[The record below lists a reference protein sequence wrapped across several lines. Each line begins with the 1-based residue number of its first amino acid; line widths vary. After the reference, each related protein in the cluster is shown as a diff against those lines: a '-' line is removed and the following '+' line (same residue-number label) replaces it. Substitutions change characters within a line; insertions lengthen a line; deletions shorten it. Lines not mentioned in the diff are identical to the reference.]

1 MKINIGDYRII
12 SDERQFIIQSIGYV
26 TESKV
31 TKKENIGKEK
41 TKNLAY
47 YRSFKNVLKYL
58 ANKIVLDNDD
68 TKIILDKLNELERK
82 IDDMDY
88 IPNGIYESFNQ
99 DDQRLIK
106 NSLSEVALERYPDE
120 VHFRGDVEQEVKDE
134 VLRDIKEAERVMHLL
149 NVLAGKEKYMEE
161 KHYGRK

>member
-1 MKINIGDYRII
+1 MKIDIGDYRII
-12 SDERQFIIQSIGYV
+12 SDERQFIIQSVGYV
-26 TESKV
+26 TESKI

-47 YRSFKNVLKYL
+47 YRSFNNVLKYL

-82 IDDMDY
+82 IDDME
-88 IPNGIYESFNQ
+88 G
-99 DDQRLIK
+99 
-106 NSLSEVALERYPDE
+106 
-120 VHFRGDVEQEVKDE
+120 
-134 VLRDIKEAERVMHLL
+134 
-149 NVLAGKEKYMEE
+149 

>member
-1 MKINIGDYRII
+1 MKIDIGNYRII

-82 IDDMDY
+82 ID
-88 IPNGIYESFNQ
+88 N
-99 DDQRLIK
+99 
-106 NSLSEVALERYPDE
+106 
-120 VHFRGDVEQEVKDE
+120 
-134 VLRDIKEAERVMHLL
+134 
-149 NVLAGKEKYMEE
+149 MEE

>member
-1 MKINIGDYRII
+1 MKIDIGNYRII
-12 SDERQFIIQSIGYV
+12 SDERQFIIQSVGYV

-31 TKKENIGKEK
+31 TKRENIGKEK
-41 TKNLAY
+41 AKNLAY

-82 IDDMDY
+82 IDDM
-88 IPNGIYESFNQ
+88 
-99 DDQRLIK
+99 
-106 NSLSEVALERYPDE
+106 
-120 VHFRGDVEQEVKDE
+120 
-134 VLRDIKEAERVMHLL
+134 
-149 NVLAGKEKYMEE
+149 EE

>member
-1 MKINIGDYRII
+1 MKIDIGDYRII
-12 SDERQFIIQSIGYV
+12 SDERQFIIQSVGYV

-47 YRSFKNVLKYL
+47 YVSFKNALKYL
-58 ANKIVLDNDD
+58 ANKIILDNGD

-82 IDDMDY
+82 IDDM
-88 IPNGIYESFNQ
+88 
-99 DDQRLIK
+99 
-106 NSLSEVALERYPDE
+106 
-120 VHFRGDVEQEVKDE
+120 
-134 VLRDIKEAERVMHLL
+134 
-149 NVLAGKEKYMEE
+149 EE

>member
-1 MKINIGDYRII
+1 MKIDIGNYRIT
-12 SDERQFIIQSIGYV
+12 SDERQFIIQSVGYV

-31 TKKENIGKEK
+31 TKEENIGKKK

-47 YRSFKNVLKYL
+47 YVSFKNALKYL
-58 ANKIVLDNDD
+58 ANKIILDNDD

-106 NSLSEVALERYPDE
+106 NSLSEVALERYMDE
-120 VHFRGDVEQEVKDE
+120 HHLKEDVNQEMEDKALKE
-134 VLRDIKEAERVMHLL
+134 LKEAERIMHLL
-149 NVLAGKEKYMEE
+149 KVLSGKEKYVKE
-161 KHYGRK
+161 K

>member
-1 MKINIGDYRII
+1 MKIDIGNYRII
-12 SDERQFIIQSIGYV
+12 SDERQFIIQSVGYV

-82 IDDMDY
+82 ID
-88 IPNGIYESFNQ
+88 N
-99 DDQRLIK
+99 
-106 NSLSEVALERYPDE
+106 
-120 VHFRGDVEQEVKDE
+120 
-134 VLRDIKEAERVMHLL
+134 
-149 NVLAGKEKYMEE
+149 MEE

>member
-1 MKINIGDYRII
+1 MKIDIGDYRII
-12 SDERQFIIQSIGYV
+12 SDERQLIIQSVGHV

-82 IDDMDY
+82 ID
-88 IPNGIYESFNQ
+88 N
-99 DDQRLIK
+99 
-106 NSLSEVALERYPDE
+106 
-120 VHFRGDVEQEVKDE
+120 
-134 VLRDIKEAERVMHLL
+134 
-149 NVLAGKEKYMEE
+149 MEE

>member
-1 MKINIGDYRII
+1 MKIDIGDYRII
-12 SDERQFIIQSIGYV
+12 SYERQFIIQSVGYV

-82 IDDMDY
+82 ID
-88 IPNGIYESFNQ
+88 N
-99 DDQRLIK
+99 
-106 NSLSEVALERYPDE
+106 
-120 VHFRGDVEQEVKDE
+120 
-134 VLRDIKEAERVMHLL
+134 
-149 NVLAGKEKYMEE
+149 MEE

>member
-1 MKINIGDYRII
+1 MKIDIGNYRIT
-12 SDERQFIIQSIGYV
+12 SDERQFIIQSVGYV
-26 TESKV
+26 TESKL
-31 TKKENIGKEK
+31 TKDENIGKEK
-41 TKNLAY
+41 TKNIAY

-58 ANKIVLDNDD
+58 ANKIILDNDD

-106 NSLSEVALERYPDE
+106 NSLSEVALERYMDE
-120 VHFRGDVEQEVKDE
+120 HHLKEDVNQE
-134 VLRDIKEAERVMHLL
+134 M
-149 NVLAGKEKYMEE
+149 
-161 KHYGRK
+161 

>member
-1 MKINIGDYRII
+1 MKIDIGDYRII
-12 SDERQFIIQSIGYV
+12 SDERQFIIQSVGYV

-68 TKIILDKLNELERK
+68 TKIILNKLNELERK
-82 IDDMDY
+82 ID
-88 IPNGIYESFNQ
+88 N
-99 DDQRLIK
+99 
-106 NSLSEVALERYPDE
+106 
-120 VHFRGDVEQEVKDE
+120 
-134 VLRDIKEAERVMHLL
+134 
-149 NVLAGKEKYMEE
+149 MEE

>member
-1 MKINIGDYRII
+1 MKIDIGDYRII
-12 SDERQFIIQSIGYV
+12 SDERQFIIQSVGYV

-82 IDDMDY
+82 IDDMEY
-88 IPNGIYESFNQ
+88 IPNGIYESFNK

-106 NSLSEVALERYPDE
+106 NSLNEVALERYTDE
-120 VHFRGDVEQEVKDE
+120 HHLKEDVNQEMEDKALKE
-134 VLRDIKEAERVMHLL
+134 LKEAERIMHLL
-149 NVLAGKEKYMEE
+149 KVLAGKEKYMEE

>member
-1 MKINIGDYRII
+1 MKIDIGNYRIT
-12 SDERQFIIQSIGYV
+12 SDERQFIIQSVGYV
-26 TESKV
+26 TESKL
-31 TKKENIGKEK
+31 TKDENIGKEK
-41 TKNLAY
+41 TKNIAY

-58 ANKIVLDNDD
+58 ANKIILDNDD

-106 NSLSEVALERYPDE
+106 NSLNEVALERYTDE
-120 VHFRGDVEQEVKDE
+120 HHLKEDVNQEMEDKALKE
-134 VLRDIKEAERVMHLL
+134 LKEAERIMHLL
-149 NVLAGKEKYMEE
+149 KVLSGKEKYVKE
-161 KHYGRK
+161 K

>member
-1 MKINIGDYRII
+1 MKIDIGDYRII
-12 SDERQFIIQSIGYV
+12 SDERQFIIQSVGYV

-41 TKNLAY
+41 TKNIAY

-82 IDDMDY
+82 ID
-88 IPNGIYESFNQ
+88 N
-99 DDQRLIK
+99 
-106 NSLSEVALERYPDE
+106 
-120 VHFRGDVEQEVKDE
+120 
-134 VLRDIKEAERVMHLL
+134 
-149 NVLAGKEKYMEE
+149 MEE

>member
-1 MKINIGDYRII
+1 MKIDIGNYRII
-12 SDERQFIIQSIGYV
+12 SDERQFIIQSVGYV

-82 IDDMDY
+82 ID
-88 IPNGIYESFNQ
+88 N
-99 DDQRLIK
+99 
-106 NSLSEVALERYPDE
+106 
-120 VHFRGDVEQEVKDE
+120 
-134 VLRDIKEAERVMHLL
+134 
-149 NVLAGKEKYMEE
+149 MEG

>member
-1 MKINIGDYRII
+1 MKIDIGDYRII
-12 SDERQFIIQSIGYV
+12 SDERQFIIQSVGYV

-58 ANKIVLDNDD
+58 ANKIVLDNADI
-68 TKIILDKLNELERK
+68 KIILDKLNELERK
-82 IDDMDY
+82 IDDM
-88 IPNGIYESFNQ
+88 
-99 DDQRLIK
+99 
-106 NSLSEVALERYPDE
+106 
-120 VHFRGDVEQEVKDE
+120 
-134 VLRDIKEAERVMHLL
+134 
-149 NVLAGKEKYMEE
+149 EE

>member
-1 MKINIGDYRII
+1 MKIDIGNYRIT
-12 SDERQFIIQSIGYV
+12 SDERQFIIQSVGYV
-26 TESKV
+26 TESKL
-31 TKKENIGKEK
+31 TKDENIGKEK
-41 TKNLAY
+41 TKNIAY

-58 ANKIVLDNDD
+58 ANKIILDNDD

-106 NSLSEVALERYPDE
+106 NSLSEVALERYMDE
-120 VHFRGDVEQEVKDE
+120 HHLKEDVNQEMEDKALKE
-134 VLRDIKEAERVMHLL
+134 LKEAERIMHLL
-149 NVLAGKEKYMEE
+149 KVLSGKEKYVKE
-161 KHYGRK
+161 K

>member
-1 MKINIGDYRII
+1 MKIDIGNYRII
-12 SDERQFIIQSIGYV
+12 SDERQFIIQSVGYV
-26 TESKV
+26 IESKV

-82 IDDMDY
+82 ID
-88 IPNGIYESFNQ
+88 N
-99 DDQRLIK
+99 
-106 NSLSEVALERYPDE
+106 
-120 VHFRGDVEQEVKDE
+120 
-134 VLRDIKEAERVMHLL
+134 
-149 NVLAGKEKYMEE
+149 MEE

>member
-1 MKINIGDYRII
+1 MKIDIGDYRII
-12 SDERQFIIQSIGYV
+12 SDERQFIIQSVGYV

-47 YRSFKNVLKYL
+47 YTSFKNALKYL

-68 TKIILDKLNELERK
+68 IKIIMDKLNELERK
-82 IDDMDY
+82 ID
-88 IPNGIYESFNQ
+88 N
-99 DDQRLIK
+99 
-106 NSLSEVALERYPDE
+106 
-120 VHFRGDVEQEVKDE
+120 
-134 VLRDIKEAERVMHLL
+134 
-149 NVLAGKEKYMEE
+149 MEG

>member
-1 MKINIGDYRII
+1 MKIDIGNYRIT
-12 SDERQFIIQSIGYV
+12 SDERQFIIQSVSYV

-31 TKKENIGKEK
+31 TKEENIGKEK

-47 YRSFKNVLKYL
+47 YVSFKNALKYL
-58 ANKIVLDNDD
+58 ANKIILDNDD

-106 NSLSEVALERYPDE
+106 NSLSEVALERYMDE
-120 VHFRGDVEQEVKDE
+120 HHLKEDVNQEMEDKALKE
-134 VLRDIKEAERVMHLL
+134 LKEAERIMHLL
-149 NVLAGKEKYMEE
+149 KVLSGKEKYVKE
-161 KHYGRK
+161 K

>member
-1 MKINIGDYRII
+1 MKFDIGDYRII
-12 SDERQFIIQSIGYV
+12 SDERQFIIQSVGYV

-82 IDDMDY
+82 ID
-88 IPNGIYESFNQ
+88 N
-99 DDQRLIK
+99 
-106 NSLSEVALERYPDE
+106 
-120 VHFRGDVEQEVKDE
+120 
-134 VLRDIKEAERVMHLL
+134 
-149 NVLAGKEKYMEE
+149 MEE

>member
-1 MKINIGDYRII
+1 MKIDIGDYRII
-12 SDERQFIIQSIGYV
+12 SDERQFIIQSVGYV

-68 TKIILDKLNELERK
+68 TKIIMDKLNELERK
-82 IDDMDY
+82 ID
-88 IPNGIYESFNQ
+88 N
-99 DDQRLIK
+99 
-106 NSLSEVALERYPDE
+106 
-120 VHFRGDVEQEVKDE
+120 
-134 VLRDIKEAERVMHLL
+134 
-149 NVLAGKEKYMEE
+149 MEE

>member
-1 MKINIGDYRII
+1 MKIDIGNYRIT
-12 SDERQFIIQSIGYV
+12 SDERQFIIQSVGYV
-26 TESKV
+26 TESKL
-31 TKKENIGKEK
+31 TKDENIGKEK
-41 TKNLAY
+41 TKNIAY

-58 ANKIVLDNDD
+58 ANKIILDNDD

-106 NSLSEVALERYPDE
+106 NSLSEVALERYMDE
-120 VHFRGDVEQEVKDE
+120 HHLKEDVNQEMEDKALKE
-134 VLRDIKEAERVMHLL
+134 LKEAERIMHLL
-149 NVLAGKEKYMEE
+149 KVLSGKEKYVKE
-161 KHYGRK
+161 KING

>member
-1 MKINIGDYRII
+1 MKIDIGDYRII
-12 SDERQFIIQSIGYV
+12 SDERQFIIQSVGYV

-82 IDDMDY
+82 ID
-88 IPNGIYESFNQ
+88 N
-99 DDQRLIK
+99 
-106 NSLSEVALERYPDE
+106 
-120 VHFRGDVEQEVKDE
+120 
-134 VLRDIKEAERVMHLL
+134 
-149 NVLAGKEKYMEE
+149 MEE

>member
-1 MKINIGDYRII
+1 MKIDIGNYRIT
-12 SDERQFIIQSIGYV
+12 SDERQFIIQSVGYV

-31 TKKENIGKEK
+31 TKEENIGKEK

-47 YRSFKNVLKYL
+47 YVSFKNALKYL
-58 ANKIVLDNDD
+58 ANKIILDNDD

-106 NSLSEVALERYPDE
+106 NSLSEVALERYMDE
-120 VHFRGDVEQEVKDE
+120 HHLKEDVNQEMEDKALKE
-134 VLRDIKEAERVMHLL
+134 LKEAERIMHLL
-149 NVLAGKEKYMEE
+149 KVLSGKEKYVKE
-161 KHYGRK
+161 K

>member
-1 MKINIGDYRII
+1 MKIDIGNYRII
-12 SDERQFIIQSIGYV
+12 SDKRQFIIQSVGYV

-82 IDDMDY
+82 ID
-88 IPNGIYESFNQ
+88 N
-99 DDQRLIK
+99 
-106 NSLSEVALERYPDE
+106 
-120 VHFRGDVEQEVKDE
+120 
-134 VLRDIKEAERVMHLL
+134 
-149 NVLAGKEKYMEE
+149 MEE

>member
-1 MKINIGDYRII
+1 MKIDIGNYRIT
-12 SDERQFIIQSIGYV
+12 SDERQFIIQSVGYV

-82 IDDMDY
+82 ID
-88 IPNGIYESFNQ
+88 N
-99 DDQRLIK
+99 
-106 NSLSEVALERYPDE
+106 
-120 VHFRGDVEQEVKDE
+120 
-134 VLRDIKEAERVMHLL
+134 
-149 NVLAGKEKYMEE
+149 MEE

>member
-1 MKINIGDYRII
+1 MKIDIGDYRII
-12 SDERQFIIQSIGYV
+12 SDERQFIIQSVGHV
-26 TESKV
+26 TKSKV

-82 IDDMDY
+82 ID
-88 IPNGIYESFNQ
+88 N
-99 DDQRLIK
+99 
-106 NSLSEVALERYPDE
+106 
-120 VHFRGDVEQEVKDE
+120 
-134 VLRDIKEAERVMHLL
+134 
-149 NVLAGKEKYMEE
+149 MEE

>member
-1 MKINIGDYRII
+1 MKIDIGDYRII
-12 SDERQFIIQSIGYV
+12 SDERQFIIQSVGYV

-31 TKKENIGKEK
+31 TKEENIGKEK

-47 YRSFKNVLKYL
+47 YVSFKNALKYL
-58 ANKIVLDNDD
+58 ANKIILDNDD

-82 IDDMDY
+82 IDDIEY

-106 NSLSEVALERYPDE
+106 NFLSEVALERYPDE

-134 VLRDIKEAERVMHLL
+134 VLRDIKEAERVMHLS
-149 NVLAGKEKYMEE
+149 NVLAGKEKYVKE
-161 KHYGRK
+161 K

>member
-58 ANKIVLDNDD
+58 ANKIVLDNND

-82 IDDMDY
+82 IDDM
-88 IPNGIYESFNQ
+88 
-99 DDQRLIK
+99 
-106 NSLSEVALERYPDE
+106 
-120 VHFRGDVEQEVKDE
+120 
-134 VLRDIKEAERVMHLL
+134 
-149 NVLAGKEKYMEE
+149 EE

>member
-1 MKINIGDYRII
+1 MKIDIGNYRIT
-12 SDERQFIIQSIGYV
+12 SDERQFIIQSVGYV

-82 IDDMDY
+82 IDDM
-88 IPNGIYESFNQ
+88 
-99 DDQRLIK
+99 
-106 NSLSEVALERYPDE
+106 
-120 VHFRGDVEQEVKDE
+120 
-134 VLRDIKEAERVMHLL
+134 
-149 NVLAGKEKYMEE
+149 EE

>member
-1 MKINIGDYRII
+1 MKIDIGDYRII
-12 SDERQFIIQSIGYV
+12 SDERQFIIQSVGYV

-88 IPNGIYESFNQ
+88 IPNGIYESFNK

-106 NSLSEVALERYPDE
+106 NSLNEVALERYTDE
-120 VHFRGDVEQEVKDE
+120 HHLKEDVNQEMEDKALKE
-134 VLRDIKEAERVMHLL
+134 LKEAERIMHLL
-149 NVLAGKEKYMEE
+149 KVLAGKEKYMEE

>member
-1 MKINIGDYRII
+1 MKIDIGNYRIT
-12 SDERQFIIQSIGYV
+12 SDERQFIIQSVGYV

-31 TKKENIGKEK
+31 TKEENIGKEK
-41 TKNLAY
+41 TKNLEY
-47 YRSFKNVLKYL
+47 YVSFKNALKYL
-58 ANKIVLDNDD
+58 ANKIILDNDD

-106 NSLSEVALERYPDE
+106 NSLSEVALERYMDE
-120 VHFRGDVEQEVKDE
+120 HHLKEDVNQEMEDKALKE
-134 VLRDIKEAERVMHLL
+134 LKEAERIMHLL
-149 NVLAGKEKYMEE
+149 KVLSGKEKYVKE
-161 KHYGRK
+161 K

>member
-1 MKINIGDYRII
+1 MKIDIGAYRII
-12 SDERQFIIQSIGYV
+12 SDERQFIIQSVGYV

-82 IDDMDY
+82 ID
-88 IPNGIYESFNQ
+88 N
-99 DDQRLIK
+99 
-106 NSLSEVALERYPDE
+106 
-120 VHFRGDVEQEVKDE
+120 
-134 VLRDIKEAERVMHLL
+134 
-149 NVLAGKEKYMEE
+149 MEE